1 MAIYEMQGGRKPAR
15 NYLGKQKTVSNV
27 PIKWK
32 SGPDAPETELAYIT
46 KAEKDLLIK
55 TDLHGSLKNG
65 PNTGPD
71 DIMSLDSQGDYT
83 RDRSP
88 GAYSGGA
95 SSQGGGSPAQQSKGV
110 GTSQQALRDRAM
122 NEAHMKAILTGQ
134 KDIGQ
139 TTQTGKLTRRY
150 SDLPEWMN
158 VKQADGT
165 YKRKHMASAY
175 KDTGQRG
182 FLSNLFSR
190 GARGYRGIKG
200 LPAWGD
206 AQKNYAFQEE
216 GPQGPGYYTD
226 MEDFGEVRDAFPNF
240 GILGILNALGKRFKK
255 PPVDMSQ
262 FNTLG
267 AAQTGTASDVPMAR
281 LDPWSTPINNQ
292 IVPLAKP
299 TNNVFN
305 YKDQVQ
311 SMTDFSPKNFN
322 VNQNYGTALNKPHFN
337 YPMGA
342 NQNWIGNTMTNPNE
356 ATQGINLN
364 NTSGIVPNY
373 GAGNPRLPKRMADG
387 GRIGYNR
394 GRVVNPGGYAGEED
408 FEELED
414 ENIYEFMQDQ
424 GVPFSE
430 MAEGMS
436 PFDMRVQELVDEG
449 MSWQEAYQ
457 IASEEFGQIAEG
469 EDTFSSEG
477 IASLA

>member
-1 MAIYEMQGGRKPAR
+1 MQGGSKPAR

-27 PIKWK
+27 PIRWK

-55 TDLHGSLKNG
+55 KDLHGSLKNG

-88 GAYSGGA
+88 GAYTGGA

-122 NEAHMKAILTGQ
+122 NEAHMKAILTGR

-158 VKQADGT
+158 VKQKDGT
-165 YKRKHMASAY
+165 YKRQHMASAY

-200 LPAWGD
+200 LPAWGNPM
-206 AQKNYAFQEE
+206 KNYVFQEE
-216 GPQGPGYYTD
+216 GPEGPGYYTD
-226 MEDFGEVRDAFPNF
+226 MENFGEVRPAFPSF

-262 FNTLG
+262 FNELSLTKPEDQKAYIPAG
-267 AAQTGTASDVPMAR
+267 SDVPMAR
-281 LDPWSTPINNQ
+281 IDRWTSPIERTFPNPIGPMSVNTPANI
-292 IVPLAKP
+292 
-299 TNNVFN
+299 FN
-305 YKDQVQ
+305 YRDRIR
-311 SMTDFSPKNFN
+311 SMTDFAPSNFN
-322 VNQNYGTALNKPHFN
+322 VNQNYGTEFNAPHLP
-337 YPMGA
+337 YPMSI
-342 NQNWIGNTMTNPNE
+342 NQNTIDENE
-356 ATQGINLN
+356 AYNYFN
-364 NTSGIVPNY
+364 NTDNTSAVIPHQKRVPP
-373 GAGNPRLPKRMADG
+373 GNMRRFKEG
-387 GRIGYNR
+387 GRIGYR
-394 GRVVNPGGYAGEED
+394 YGGD
-408 FEELED
+408 ED
-414 ENIYEFMQDQ
+414 EDDLTTLEFMKDQDIPYGEMVSNDINDNILDNLYNKYIDQ
-424 GVPFSE
+424 GFSPTDAE
-430 MAEGMS
+430 KMA
-436 PFDMRVQELVDEG
+436 L
-449 MSWQEAYQ
+449 
-457 IASEEFGQIAEG
+457 EEFELMSQGQ
-469 EDTFSSEG
+469 SQG
-477 IASLA
+477 IASLV